1 MHAQLITYQLKDM
14 REEDYAAFC
23 AAAAPAI
30 AQQPGLIAKIWLANP
45 EANVYG
51 GMYTWRDR
59 QSMEAFM
66 HGDLVASLGA
76 HPNITNIRS
85 QNFPV
90 NEAPTRATGGL
101 AAASA

>member
-30 AQQPGLIAKIWLANP
+30 ALQPGLIAKIWLADP

-59 QSMEAFM
+59 QAMEAFM
-66 HGDLVASLGA
+66 RGDLVASLAA
-76 HPNITNIRS
+76 HPNITNINSRE
-85 QNFPV
+85 FAV
-90 NEAPTRATGGL
+90 NEAPTRVTGGL
-101 AAASA
+101 AAARA